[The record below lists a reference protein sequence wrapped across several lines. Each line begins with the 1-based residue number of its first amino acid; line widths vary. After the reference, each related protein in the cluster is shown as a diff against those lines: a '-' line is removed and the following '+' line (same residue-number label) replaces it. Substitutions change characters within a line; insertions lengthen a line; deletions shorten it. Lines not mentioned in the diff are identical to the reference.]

1 MGRRRVP
8 APPLRT
14 SPLTPSTPDSASDG
28 LVVGQGVI
36 ALGGEQIEDAC
47 GIDRPAHE
55 DHVGSS
61 PQGDASADGQGQ
73 HAPVEDDIG
82 EGRARYIAPHLA
94 SVDGE
99 GLRIAELQP
108 RFSAGVDDHAPEY
121 SIPHARLGVR
131 HYTETM
137 DLFSLSDEQVAA
149 EAPLAARMRP
159 RSLAEFVGQ
168 DHLIGPG
175 TVLRAAVAGG
185 ALFSMIFFGPPG
197 SGKTTL
203 ARLIAAETRARL
215 VQLSAVNSGT
225 ADVRAAIKGA
235 GEARALTGARTVLF
249 IDEIHRFNKA
259 QQDALLP
266 AIEDGVVTLIGATT
280 ENPYFEVN
288 SALISR
294 CQLYR
299 FEALA
304 PEIVERIVATA
315 LDDAERGLGK
325 SRVALEPG
333 GLAFLSRLSSGD
345 ARVALNALETA
356 WRSRAVAAGA
366 SPAAPDTTLTLTLD
380 DLRDA
385 AQKSPVAYDR
395 GDSHYDTI
403 SAFIKSL
410 RGSDPDA
417 AVYYMASMLAGG
429 EDPKFIA
436 RRMIV
441 FASEDVGNADPQALP
456 LAIAASRAV
465 EFVGLPECRINLS
478 QAATYLALAPKSNAA
493 YQAIDAALA
502 DVKRE
507 GNQPP
512 PAHLR
517 DASYRGA
524 KALGHGV
531 GYRYP
536 HGHGGW
542 VDQQYLPDKLSGRK
556 YYLPIRGAER
566 EMAARLEEDKRRAA
580 AAGPD
585 HTERGKEDD

>member
-1 MGRRRVP
+1 
-8 APPLRT
+8 
-14 SPLTPSTPDSASDG
+14 
-28 LVVGQGVI
+28 
-36 ALGGEQIEDAC
+36 
-47 GIDRPAHE
+47 
-55 DHVGSS
+55 
-61 PQGDASADGQGQ
+61 
-73 HAPVEDDIG
+73 
-82 EGRARYIAPHLA
+82 
-94 SVDGE
+94 
-99 GLRIAELQP
+99 
-108 RFSAGVDDHAPEY
+108 
-121 SIPHARLGVR
+121 
-131 HYTETM
+131 M

-159 RSLAEFVGQ
+159 RSLAEFAGQ
-168 DHLIGPG
+168 DHVIGPG

-185 ALFSMIFFGPPG
+185 QLFSMIFFGPPG

-235 GEARALTGARTVLF
+235 GEARALNGARTILF

-333 GLAFLSRLSSGD
+333 GLAFLSRLSRGD

-356 WRSRAVAAGA
+356 WRSRAVTAGA
-366 SPAAPDTTLTLTLD
+366 SPAARDTALTLTLD
-380 DLRDA
+380 ELHDA

-395 GDSHYDTI
+395 DDSHYDTI

-410 RGSDPDA
+410 RGSDPHA
-417 AVYYMASMLAGG
+417 AVYYLASMLAGG

-441 FASEDVGNADPQALP
+441 FASEDVGNADPQALQ

-502 DVKRE
+502 DVKHE
-507 GNQPP
+507 GNLPP

-531 GYRYP
+531 GYQYP

-542 VDQQYLPDKLSGRK
+542 VEQQYLPDTLSGRR

-580 AAGPD
+580 SAGPNHED
-585 HTERGKEDD
+585 HKAGG